1 MSIETENEQ
10 LRAQLAELRRKVDTL
25 RRPVSY
31 DERDAIAAAQVRADA
46 VAQLFGTRAAPP
58 LTGESPMRYRA
69 RLLNRFKAH
78 SPRFKDEHFDYYS
91 DASMSVAEDIVFADA
106 SKAARG
112 DLNNGGL
119 VPVESRDAAGRLIT
133 KFAGDP
139 LSWMSA
145 FMSNG
150 ARGFINRPTP
160 GKQ

>member
-10 LRAQLAELRRKVDTL
+10 LRAQLAELKRKVDTL
-25 RRPVSY
+25 RRPASY
-31 DERDAIAAAQVRADA
+31 AEKDAIAAAQLRADSI
-46 VAQLFGTRAAPP
+46 AQLFGTRAAPP
-58 LTGESPMRYRA
+58 LTGENPMRYRA
-69 RLLNRFKAH
+69 RLLNRFKQH
-78 SPRFKDEHFDYYS
+78 SPRFQDEHFDHYS
-91 DASMSVAEDIVFADA
+91 EAAMGVAEDVIFADA
-106 SKAARG
+106 SRAARG

-139 LSWMSA
+139 LSWMTA
-145 FMSNG
+145 FMGNG